1 MALLLI
7 VLAGLYVLRRNGG
20 GKFGLARLL
29 WKQVRWRFSASI
41 SLGSVNLYI
50 YIFSRGSFGLY
61 LAPQLT
67 FYLW

>member
-7 VLAGLYVLRRNGG
+7 VLAGMYVLRRNGG

-29 WKQVRWRFSASI
+29 WKQVGWRFSAAI
-41 SLGSVNLYI
+41 SLGSFNFDI
-50 YIFSRGSFGLY
+50 FFFSRGSFGLY

-67 FYLW
+67 FHL